1 MPTQWFI
8 QRGSSEIGPL
18 SFDELAKR
26 VGYGQV
32 LKGTLVRSDHSEA
45 WQGVESIFEFSYL
58 ARQGLIV
65 DSKSADLEQACPPK
79 SSSSAESQSSQAKF
93 GIAADSK
100 NKSASNESV
109 PAKVQ
114 QAWFWLKGHDQT
126 FVAVCVTVFLTLVT
140 INWLR
145 LSGWGAVPL
154 EVDRHAARRY
164 DFRIDINQASW
175 IEWAQI
181 EGIGEITARKIVA
194 DRDANGPFRGISDV
208 QRVKGV
214 GPKTLERI
222 RPFLRVAENSET
234 ATGSKPSAAR
244 D

>member
-1 MPTQWFI
+1 MLTQWFI
-8 QRGSSEIGPL
+8 QRDGAEIGPL

-45 WQGVESIFEFSYL
+45 WQRVESIVEFSYL

-65 DSKSADLEQACPPK
+65 DSKSADLEQASPPK

-93 GIAADSK
+93 
-100 NKSASNESV
+100 
-109 PAKVQ
+109 Q

-126 FVAVCVTVFLTLVT
+126 FGAVCVTVFLTLVT
-140 INWLR
+140 INWLK

-164 DFRIDINQASW
+164 DFRIDINNTSW

-181 EGIGEITARKIVA
+181 EGIGELTARKIVEN
-194 DRDANGPFRGISDV
+194 RDANGPFRGISDV
-208 QRVKGV
+208 QRVKGI
-214 GPKTLERI
+214 GPKTLERM
-222 RPFLRVAENSET
+222 RPFLRVTESTDTQVE
-234 ATGSKPSAAR
+234 SKPNATR

>member
-32 LKGTLVRSDHSEA
+32 LKGTLVRSGHSEA
-45 WQGVESIFEFSYL
+45 WRRVESIVEFSYL

-65 DSKSADLEQACPPK
+65 DSKSADLEQASSPK
-79 SSSSAESQSSQAKF
+79 SSSLAESQLSQVKF

-109 PAKVQ
+109 PDKIQ

-126 FVAVCVTVFLTLVT
+126 FVAVCVAVFLTLVA

-145 LSGWGAVPL
+145 LSGWSAVPL
-154 EVDRHAARRY
+154 EVDRQAARRY
-164 DFRIDINQASW
+164 DYRIDINRASW
-175 IEWAQI
+175 IEWATI
-181 EGIGEITARKIVA
+181 EGIGEVTARKIVG
-194 DRDANGPFRGISDV
+194 DREANGPFRDISDI
-208 QRVKGV
+208 QRVKGI
-214 GPKTLERI
+214 GPKTLERV
-222 RPFLRVAENSET
+222 RPYLRVTDGAV
-234 ATGSKPSAAR
+234 GKPEPKPNVAR